1 VFTDRDIEY
10 MASELRSSY
19 KAKRT
24 ALANGR
30 SVRISA
36 KNLKLSTWLP
46 AALVCLECGA
56 DPDNFIEACFAFS
69 KLSLGPYPQMLAS
82 IGRKSWKAYSTRLI
96 EGEDSTVTDSLKV
109 IELKD
114 LIKMRKDY
122 YVKVSKTSNRSILD
136 VMKTDYTVDPVVG
149 VLLAEGNKE
158 VETLHIQ
165 EAAKQL
171 IKSKVLQD
179 ALRILSP
186 GLLERILRA

>member
-1 VFTDRDIEY
+1 MPGFF
-10 MASELRSSY
+10 
-19 KAKRT
+19 
-24 ALANGR
+24 
-30 SVRISA
+30 IS

-82 IGRKSWKAYSTRLI
+82 IGRRSWKAYSTRLI
-96 EGEDSTVTDSLKV
+96 DKEDSDVTGSLKV
-109 IELKD
+109 VELKD
-114 LIKMRKDY
+114 LMHMRKEY
-122 YVKVSKTSNRSILD
+122 YEKVSKASNVSVLS

-149 VLLAEGNKE
+149 ILLADGNSE
-158 VETLHIQ
+158 VEALHIQ